1 MALNEQKIGDN
12 MDYIEEIRKL
22 ARSTYYQNIYS
33 SSKEL
38 GSIHIFENIY
48 NFSGIQ
54 VLFLFWLEVYSNL
67 YSELSQKKWKY
78 LDEKVIEND
87 IRCDAFLYW
96 RKQQNDIEIDKQKR
110 EQQINNLKLKDKS
123 NVSTFNVDFSG

>member
-67 YSELSQKKWKY
+67 YSELSQKKWPR
-78 LDEKVIEND
+78 D
-87 IRCDAFLYW
+87 RA
-96 RKQQNDIEIDKQKR
+96 
-110 EQQINNLKLKDKS
+110 
-123 NVSTFNVDFSG
+123 